1 MWVSERERM
10 SERERGKRGGAGR
23 GGERERE
30 EEREEKWI
38 KREREKGRVQDMKSV
53 NMSHVSF
60 VPYISINSDYTLPA
74 FKLPRL

>member
-1 MWVSERERM
+1 MRECLKRKGVWVSERERM
-10 SERERGKRGGAGR
+10 SERERGKGEG

-30 EEREEKWI
+30 EEREKKWI

-60 VPYISINSDYTLPA
+60 VPYISINSD
-74 FKLPRL
+74 